1 MGLTGGHDC
10 LLFGPKTLFFS
21 NWKSLELTASN
32 GFFLQISTFCYIDR
46 YIHVCWTY
54 IGHEMNR
61 F

>member
-32 GFFLQISTFCYIDR
+32 GFFCKFPLFATLIAIFMYVGRILD
-46 YIHVCWTY
+46 
-54 IGHEMNR
+54 MK
-61 F
+61 